1 MFPRHMLWDCLMG
14 RYRWYKEISLY
25 DSQITPEELNQMS
38 MREIRDLFLSIAE
51 KNGETATDLHRGNGK
66 QYGKELGKGMY
77 GKQK

>member
-1 MFPRHMLWDCLMG
+1 
-14 RYRWYKEISLY
+14 
-25 DSQITPEELNQMS
+25 MS